1 MKAQKVTVEITMESL
16 SIDTLGAMLAEVV
29 ARVEGEAE
37 SGKLVMA
44 DGDRITWLTRRE
56 EVQF

>member
-16 SIDTLGAMLAEVV
+16 SIDTLGAMLAEVA
-29 ARVEGEAE
+29 ARVEREAE